1 MGWQLSADVEL
12 LQDNLWWLW
21 LTVENCDSRC
31 EQALKN
37 LKATHILLNKEA
49 ERVRVAFSSAGQT
62 APAATELFGSTR
74 PIEQCLKAFTL
85 LTLWGIWFFLPNR
98 NAPRTYF
105 ARPKTTAKGIPN
117 WLTL

>member
-1 MGWQLSADVEL
+1 MLNF

-49 ERVRVAFSSAGQT
+49 ERVRVAFSALVKTTPG
-62 APAATELFGSTR
+62 AT
-74 PIEQCLKAFTL
+74 
-85 LTLWGIWFFLPNR
+85 GIVRVKVTNR
-98 NAPRTYF
+98 AMSDGIYIIDPLGNLVFYYPTETPPERYF
-105 ARPKTTAKGIPN
+105 ARPKTTAKGVPN
-117 WLTL
+117 WLTY